1 MIVIGTLNYDLN
13 ASGSNSLLTGAF
25 LFVGRFLCNFLC
37 ETPLAQI
44 KENNNETINN
54 FAGCI
59 YDELYAAKSNRC

>member
-1 MIVIGTLNYDLN
+1 VIVIGTLNYDLN

-44 KENNNETINN
+44 KENNNENQINKFTLAN
-54 FAGCI
+54 I
-59 YDELYAAKSNRC
+59 YVCFL